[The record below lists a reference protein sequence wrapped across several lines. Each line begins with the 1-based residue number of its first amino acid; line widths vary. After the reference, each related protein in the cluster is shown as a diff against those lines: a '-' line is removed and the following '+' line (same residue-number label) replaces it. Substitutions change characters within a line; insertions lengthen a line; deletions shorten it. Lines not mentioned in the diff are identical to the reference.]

1 MDGGSSFSSFL
12 PSYMAV
18 RERNSHL
25 SLCPIFRDQLNFHS
39 RRNWLHLG
47 SKEAGP
53 KIAAI
58 FSIVESCRKLNL
70 PVRQCLA
77 DVLPGL
83 ADRAIQSLAELRLS
97 RSARRSLTL
106 RPAYSPSHRMTF
118 YTGGSSRFVTFTA
131 APIATGWS
139 ESCRVGLAP
148 AEKPCLG
155 TAHKK

>member
-1 MDGGSSFSSFL
+1 
-12 PSYMAV
+12 MAV